1 VREKEKG
8 RTCTKI
14 TSRRSYCVCLGASL
28 SQPENKRISENV
40 CDVTSEGRVLLLSWE
55 SDGRNILR
63 LLANYV
69 LLGLRFRITWLY
81 NPEGTRA

>member
-1 VREKEKG
+1 MRKDYF
-8 RTCTKI
+8 
-14 TSRRSYCVCLGASL
+14 TSLLLCSVGASL

-81 NPEGTRA
+81 IPENPCAS